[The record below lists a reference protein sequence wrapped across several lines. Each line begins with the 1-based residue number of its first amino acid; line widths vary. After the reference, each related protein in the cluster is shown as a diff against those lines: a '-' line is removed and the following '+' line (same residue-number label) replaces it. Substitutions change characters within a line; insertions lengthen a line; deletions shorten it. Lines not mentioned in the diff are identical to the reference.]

1 GSVER
6 VGERL
11 LVGCFADEG
20 GGDPDACRP
29 GGLQHLDVRRHFEA
43 APTTSRRR
51 APCERAPLALP
62 QGERQGCGDR
72 SRRGE
77 KVAAVHGSS
86 SCPSWDRTRTLLI
99 QSQACC
105 QLHQGAV
112 FYMELRGLE
121 PLTSWVRSRRS
132 PSRATAPWAL
142 KLEPWP
148 PVRQP

>member
-1 GSVER
+1 AASFFFFSSRRRHTRSKRDWSSDVCSSD
-6 VGERL
+6 L
-11 LVGCFADEG
+11 
-20 GGDPDACRP
+20 

-132 PSRATAPWAL
+132 PS
-142 KLEPWP
+142 
-148 PVRQP
+148 